1 MDGLF
6 GEGLHKA
13 KSGTVVP
20 LESEKHLPF
29 FYFLGMKTIPIYIFE
44 VGKLV
49 LFIGYSVIGYPY
61 IYIS

>member
-20 LESEKHLPF
+20 LESEKHPPF
-29 FYFLGMKTIPIYIFE
+29 FYLLGMKTIPI
-44 VGKLV
+44 
-49 LFIGYSVIGYPY
+49 VILNL
-61 IYIS
+61 SL